1 MQMSEVTRIAV
12 PSLAEGGLEAQRSA
26 HFGQCDC
33 FTVVEVGGGKVI
45 TVESIVN
52 PPHGEGGCLSPV
64 SLLASANVD
73 SLVVAGM
80 GMRPL
85 AGFASAGIRVYF
97 ENETLHVGS
106 VVEKMLA
113 GLLPEMDPGS
123 ACSGGCH
130 H

>member
-1 MQMSEVTRIAV
+1 MSEITRVAV
-12 PSLAEGGLEAQRSA
+12 PTMAQGGLDAERSG

-33 FTVVEVGGGKVI
+33 FTVADVSDGKVVAVEVI
-45 TVESIVN
+45 EN
-52 PPHGEGGCLSPV
+52 PPHGEGGCLAPV

-73 SLVVAGM
+73 ALVVAGM

-85 AGFASAGIRVYF
+85 AGFASAGIRVFF
-97 ENETLHVGS
+97 ENETLHAGTVLDR
-106 VVEKMLA
+106 MLA
-113 GLLPEMDPGS
+113 GQLPEMDPGS

>member
-1 MQMSEVTRIAV
+1 MNGVTRIAV
-12 PSLAEGGLEAQRSA
+12 PALADGGLDAERSA
-26 HFGQCDC
+26 HFGQCDY
-33 FTVVEVGGGKVI
+33 FTVVEVADGEVVA
-45 TVESIVN
+45 VENIAN
-52 PPHGEGGCLSPV
+52 PPHGEGGCLAPV
-64 SLLASANVD
+64 SLLASANVN

-85 AGFASAGIRVYF
+85 AGFANAGIRVYF
-97 ENETLHVGS
+97 ENETPQVGP

-113 GLLPEMDPGS
+113 GQLPEMDPGS

>member
-1 MQMSEVTRIAV
+1 MSEITRIAV
-12 PSLAEGGLEAQRSA
+12 PALADGGLEAERSG

-33 FTVVEVGGGKVI
+33 FTVVEVARG
-45 TVESIVN
+45 EIVAIDNIPN
-52 PPHGEGGCLSPV
+52 PPHGEGGCLEPV
-64 SLLASANVD
+64 SLLAAANVD

-85 AGFASAGIRVYF
+85 QGFASAGIRVYF
-97 ENETLHVGS
+97 ENETLHVGP

-113 GLLPEMDPGS
+113 GRLPEMDPGS
-123 ACSGGCH
+123 ACAGGCH